1 MWDADKYEV
10 MGLVFHND
18 VQLGEIEMKYSGEAS
33 QFSGTVKANQKGVY
47 KVTVYAY
54 DKANGNTGLDS
65 VNFIIQ

>member
-1 MWDADKYEV
+1 
-10 MGLVFHND
+10 
-18 VQLGEIEMKYSGEAS
+18 MKYSGEAS